1 MGIRSGDVGSVM
13 KKKTVVY
20 ILTII
25 LSAVYLFV
33 ASKAAIGDGRVFGQ
47 PEEIP
52 SVRAK
57 VLRITDKEDVSYDSD
72 GESTTSMKMIYF
84 EAVALSGKDRGKTLY
99 AVQEIDLMFALSQP
113 DVEEGDKVMLAYSP
127 TQDGRADYYLSD
139 YSRTGPLLALCC
151 VFFVLLLIFGRK
163 KGLDTII
170 SLAFTCLAVFVT
182 LIPAILNGKNIYFW
196 SIITCIFIT
205 VMTLLLVNGAN
216 IKSLSAGIGCVC
228 GVLVSGLI
236 VLMIRGSI
244 KLTGLLEEEWVYLH
258 TLNPDKPIDLKAVI
272 FAMIIVGAVGAV
284 MDVAMS
290 IASSL
295 YEIHEKSP
303 ALSSR
308 ELLKSGLT
316 IGRDIMGTM
325 ANTLV
330 LAYIGSSLTCVLL
343 LVSYSANVTQIVNR
357 ELVAVEILQA
367 LAGSLGILS
376 ALPLTAAVSTFL
388 LKHFAKRK
396 EPDGR

>member
-1 MGIRSGDVGSVM
+1 M
-13 KKKTVVY
+13 
-20 ILTII
+20 
-25 LSAVYLFV
+25 
-33 ASKAAIGDGRVFGQ
+33 
-47 PEEIP
+47 
-52 SVRAK
+52 
-57 VLRITDKEDVSYDSD
+57 
-72 GESTTSMKMIYF
+72 
-84 EAVALSGKDRGKTLY
+84 
-99 AVQEIDLMFALSQP
+99 
-113 DVEEGDKVMLAYSP
+113 
-127 TQDGRADYYLSD
+127 
-139 YSRTGPLLALCC
+139 
-151 VFFVLLLIFGRK
+151 
-163 KGLDTII
+163 
-170 SLAFTCLAVFVT
+170 FVT

-357 ELVAVEILQA
+357 ELVTVEILQA